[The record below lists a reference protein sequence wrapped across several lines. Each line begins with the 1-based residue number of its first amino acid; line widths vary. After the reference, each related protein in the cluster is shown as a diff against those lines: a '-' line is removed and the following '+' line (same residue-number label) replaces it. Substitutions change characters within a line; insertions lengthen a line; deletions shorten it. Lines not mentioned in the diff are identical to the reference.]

1 MKLYVVSDLHLEFA
15 AFDAAAHE
23 RAWRDADVI
32 VLAGDIGKGSDGIK
46 WGRQVFGS
54 KPIVYVLGNHEY
66 YGHDWVQLLTEAREV
81 ARDHDVHF
89 LENRAVVIDGVRVLG
104 ATLWTDFD
112 LFGTAQ
118 REGCMRA
125 SGKVMNDFRSIKS
138 GHPPGRLTP
147 EQSRDRHLA
156 SRAWLEGKLAAGD
169 PDRTVVVTHHFPD
182 RASLAAQYAT
192 NPVSAAFG
200 SQLPAALLSRANLW
214 IHGHTH
220 VSCDY
225 TVHYQADDAFRET
238 RVVCNPRGY
247 PLRGLKPFENG
258 AFNPELIVEVP
269 AASDMR
275 RC

>member
-15 AFDAAAHE
+15 AFDATAHE
-23 RAWRDADVI
+23 HAWRDADVI

-66 YGHDWVQLLTEAREV
+66 YGYDWLKLIPQARDV
-81 ARDHDVHF
+81 ARQHEVHF
-89 LENRAVVIDGVRVLG
+89 LEDDTVVIDGVRFLG
-104 ATLWTDFD
+104 CTLWTDFE
-112 LFGTAQ
+112 LFGIAQ
-118 REGCMRA
+118 QVSCMGVSA
-125 SGKVMNDFRSIKS
+125 KMMNDFRIVTSEAGK
-138 GHPPGRLTP
+138 LTP
-147 EQSRDRHLA
+147 AQTRDRHLT
-156 SRAWLEGKLAAGD
+156 SRAWLEGELAAGD

-192 NPVSAAFG
+192 DPLSAAFG
-200 SQLPAALLSRANLW
+200 SQLPGALLSRATLW
-214 IHGHTH
+214 VHGHTH

-225 TVHYQADDAFRET
+225 IVQYQSDDAFRET

-258 AFNPELIVEVP
+258 AFNPELIVAVH
-269 AASDMR
+269 A
-275 RC
+275 